1 MTKITLQTLGR
12 KILEKRGKK
21 GVRETA
27 KLIGISHGTLSRL
40 ERGYL
45 PDLETFAKVCKWLP
59 IDPAEVLG
67 VIPQTRSA
75 PAAAVHCRKD
85 QVLAPATAQALAQ
98 MILAA
103 HRALMLSE
111 DSSPDSGP

>member
-1 MTKITLQTLGR
+1 MAKITLQTLGR
-12 KILEKRGKK
+12 KITEKRGTQ

-27 KLIGISHGTLSRL
+27 RKIGISHGTLSRL

-45 PDLETFAKVCKWLP
+45 PDLETFAKVCKWLR

-67 VIPQTRSA
+67 VTPQIRTA
-75 PAAAVHCRKD
+75 PTAAVHCRKD

-98 MILAA
+98 LILAA
-103 HRALMLSE
+103 HRAVMLLEQSE
-111 DSSPDSGP
+111 QD

>member
-1 MTKITLQTLGR
+1 MARITLQTLGR
-12 KILEKRGKK
+12 KITEKRGTS

-27 KLIGISHGTLSRL
+27 KKIGISHGTLSRL

-45 PDLETFAKVCKWLP
+45 PDLETFAKVCKWLR

-67 VIPQTRSA
+67 VTPQLRTT
-75 PAAAVHCRKD
+75 PTAAVHCRKD

-98 MILAA
+98 LILAA
-103 HRALMLSE
+103 HRAVMLMEESE
-111 DSSPDSGP
+111 QD